1 MILLTLIPL
10 LLYILMLFYFSIGYR
25 RLSIF
30 QGCKNSQESQF
41 SILIPFR
48 NESEHLPA
56 LLQSLAHL
64 NYPKNNFEIWLID
77 DDSSDDSVARIR
89 TFISENTGLHI
100 HLINNKR
107 KTGSAK
113 KDAIL
118 SAIELS
124 NFDWII
130 TTDAD
135 CLLPEN
141 WLHLFDQAIKK
152 HKPVMLAA
160 PVMYSKIEQT
170 LLDQTQ
176 FFEFLS
182 LQIITMGAFGL
193 GKPFMCNGANLCY
206 KKSVFSS
213 LNGFEGNENFAGGDD
228 LFLLEKMTEHFPDRV
243 HFIKDDD
250 CLVQTPTENS
260 WSSFFS
266 QRIRWAAK
274 SGGYR
279 QIIAKLTGLI
289 VFSCNL
295 TLVILVLI
303 SVLDPE
309 IWRLALLGFFLK
321 LTSDMA
327 LLMNGKTLFKKPISP
342 FYFFVTSLIYPFLNV
357 SIGCRSLFGFTW
369 KERHYQK

>member
-1 MILLTLIPL
+1 MILLALIPL
-10 LLYILMLFYFSIGYR
+10 FLYMLMLFYFSIGYR
-25 RLSIF
+25 RLSVF
-30 QGCKNSQESQF
+30 KGCENTQESKF

-48 NESEHLPA
+48 NESEHLPE
-56 LLQSLAHL
+56 LLKSLAKL
-64 NYPKNNFEIWLID
+64 KYPKENFEIWLID
-77 DDSSDDSVARIR
+77 DDSSDDSAAMIH
-89 TFISENTGLHI
+89 TFISENTGLHL

-107 KTGSAK
+107 KTRSAK

-124 NFDWII
+124 QYDWII

-141 WLHLFDQAIKK
+141 WLQLFDQAIKK
-152 HKPVMLAA
+152 HQPVMLAA

-176 FFEFLS
+176 FFEFIS
-182 LQIITMGAFGL
+182 LQIITIGAFGQ

-206 KKSVFSS
+206 KKSVFST

-243 HFIKDDD
+243 HFIKDED
-250 CLVQTPTENS
+250 CLVQTTTEIS

-279 QIIAKLTGLI
+279 QILGKLAGLI

-295 TLVILVLI
+295 TLVVLVLF

-309 IWRLALLGFFLK
+309 IWRLALVIFFLK
-321 LTSDMA
+321 LLTDLA
-327 LLMNGKTLFKKPISP
+327 LLLNGKTLFKKPISP

-369 KERHYQK
+369 KDRRYQK

>member
-1 MILLTLIPL
+1 MLI
-10 LLYILMLFYFSIGYR
+10 LFYFSIGYR

-30 QGCKNSQESQF
+30 KGCENTQGSRF

-48 NESEHLPA
+48 NEREYLPA
-56 LLQSLAHL
+56 LLQSLALL
-64 NYPKNNFEIWLID
+64 NYPKNNFEIWMID
-77 DDSSDDSVARIR
+77 DDSSDDSVAMIR
-89 TFISENTGLHI
+89 AFISENADLQM
-100 HLINNKR
+100 HLINNER
-107 KTGSAK
+107 KTNSAK

-118 SAIELS
+118 SALELS
-124 NFDWII
+124 NFDWIM

-141 WLHLFDQAIKK
+141 WLQLFDQAIKK
-152 HKPVMLAA
+152 HKPVLLAA

-206 KKSVFSS
+206 QKTTFSS
-213 LNGFEGNENFAGGDD
+213 LKGFEGNEDFAGGDD
-228 LFLLEKMTEHFPDRV
+228 LFLLEKMTEHFPERV
-243 HFIKDDD
+243 HFIKHND
-250 CLVQTPTENS
+250 CLVQTNTENS

-279 QIIAKLTGLI
+279 QIIGKLTGLI

-295 TLVILVLI
+295 TLIVLVLI
-303 SVLDPE
+303 SVFYPE
-309 IWRLALLGFFLK
+309 TWGLALLGFFLK
-321 LTSDMA
+321 LLTDLA
-327 LLMNGKTLFKKPISP
+327 LLMNGKTLFKKPISL

-369 KERHYQK
+369 KERRYQK